1 MELAKYSG
9 SWLTRLCGQSAWV
22 HQPRLIQCSR
32 EVDRKKQRYH
42 AQVDQVKWSCTV
54 WLSFGLQR
62 KSMSRGHFLVE
73 FEVLWSTLEL
83 PDHLFQ
89 DTSKQGRKV
98 IKNDVKME
106 AVKHV

>member
-1 MELAKYSG
+1 MPPDATKS
-9 SWLTRLCGQSAWV
+9 RLKMSV
-22 HQPRLIQCSR
+22 VRP
-32 EVDRKKQRYH
+32 
-42 AQVDQVKWSCTV
+42 
-54 WLSFGLQR
+54 GLRR

-83 PDHLFQ
+83 LDHLFD

-106 AVKHV
+106 AAKHL